1 MHNNHTEMRFLK
13 LGLVL
18 TFFAITLTTF
28 AQSGMSDEQ
37 VMQFVIAQN
46 EKGTPRTQI
55 ASMLLQQGVTMEQI
69 NRIKAQYEKQQSGN
83 VLGAIDLTGEGKTR
97 QRKNNGEQIRNF
109 QKKKAEDKNAKLRS
123 KEEREEELA
132 NAFDFMLPEDTLS
145 YLIED
150 TEEKEEKRI
159 KVFGRDIFNQKNLSF
174 EPNMNIATPEN
185 YSLGAG
191 DVVFIDIW
199 GASQRSISTEVTPDG
214 TINVPDYG
222 PIHIGGLS
230 ITDAN
235 KRLRSTLGSRYA
247 NSEVKL
253 TLGQTRTITI
263 NVMGEV
269 VAPGTYTVSAFATVF
284 HALYH
289 AGGINDIGTLRN
301 IEVWRKG
308 KKIASVDIYD
318 YILNGKLSGNI
329 RLNSDDIIIV
339 GSYDCLVC
347 AAGKVKRPMY
357 YEMKETESVATLI
370 RYAGGFTGDA
380 YKDNVRLIRKSGG
393 EFSIYSLNETEM
405 SSFNLMDSDSLTVD
419 STLNR
424 YKNLAE
430 VKGAVFRPGMYQMD
444 GSISTVRSLVEAAG
458 GLVENALTT
467 RAVMHRRRAD
477 RTLEVVSVDIAGI
490 MERRVA
496 DITLRNEDVLF
507 IPSLED
513 INNEQTLSILGE
525 VVNPGIYQY
534 AANTT
539 LEDLVLQAGGLKDA
553 ASVVKVDVARRIRDQ
568 HATKSSDEVAKT
580 FSFALKE
587 GFVINGTPGFVLE
600 PFDEVFVRRSP
611 GYVEQE
617 HVTIEGEITFSGT
630 YTLSKKN
637 QRLSDLV
644 KAAGGITAEAYPKGA
659 RLERKLTEIE
669 KEKRKQMIKLISTVD
684 TLDYSKLEM
693 GDTRYVGINL
703 DKALENPGSEWDVV
717 LEEGDRLFIPQ
728 YNNTVTINGEVY
740 YPNTVAYSS
749 GKKLSHYIN
758 QAGGFTQKASKK
770 RAFVVNMNGTIS
782 RVKKAR
788 DIQPGCEILVPAKIK
803 RNRMTFAEIMS
814 LGSIT
819 ASLGMVVATLLK

>member
-1 MHNNHTEMRFLK
+1 
-13 LGLVL
+13 
-18 TFFAITLTTF
+18 
-28 AQSGMSDEQ
+28 
-37 VMQFVIAQN
+37 
-46 EKGTPRTQI
+46 
-55 ASMLLQQGVTMEQI
+55 
-69 NRIKAQYEKQQSGN
+69 
-83 VLGAIDLTGEGKTR
+83 
-97 QRKNNGEQIRNF
+97 
-109 QKKKAEDKNAKLRS
+109 
-123 KEEREEELA
+123 
-132 NAFDFMLPEDTLS
+132 
-145 YLIED
+145 
-150 TEEKEEKRI
+150 
-159 KVFGRDIFNQKNLSF
+159 
-174 EPNMNIATPEN
+174 
-185 YSLGAG
+185 
-191 DVVFIDIW
+191 
-199 GASQRSISTEVTPDG
+199 
-214 TINVPDYG
+214 
-222 PIHIGGLS
+222 
-230 ITDAN
+230 
-235 KRLRSTLGSRYA
+235 
-247 NSEVKL
+247 
-253 TLGQTRTITI
+253 
-263 NVMGEV
+263 
-269 VAPGTYTVSAFATVF
+269 
-284 HALYH
+284 
-289 AGGINDIGTLRN
+289 
-301 IEVWRKG
+301 
-308 KKIASVDIYD
+308 
-318 YILNGKLSGNI
+318 
-329 RLNSDDIIIV
+329 
-339 GSYDCLVC
+339 
-347 AAGKVKRPMY
+347 
-357 YEMKETESVATLI
+357 
-370 RYAGGFTGDA
+370 
-380 YKDNVRLIRKSGG
+380 
-393 EFSIYSLNETEM
+393 
-405 SSFNLMDSDSLTVD
+405 
-419 STLNR
+419 
-424 YKNLAE
+424 
-430 VKGAVFRPGMYQMD
+430 
-444 GSISTVRSLVEAAG
+444 
-458 GLVENALTT
+458 
-467 RAVMHRRRAD
+467 MHRRRAD

-580 FSFALKE
+580 FTIALKD